1 MSPLPPLPEDKHTEN
16 LTYNSSLSL
25 YTIVFME
32 IPEAKNTMAINSQEV
47 LLPCLNL
54 MRMLDQIKEI
64 LQSALKA

>member
-16 LTYNSSLSL
+16 LTYNSSL

-32 IPEAKNTMAINSQEV
+32 IPQAKNTMAINSQEV

-64 LQSALKA
+64 LPSALKA

>member
-1 MSPLPPLPEDKHTEN
+1 
-16 LTYNSSLSL
+16 
-25 YTIVFME
+25 ME

-64 LQSALKA
+64 LPSALKA

>member
-1 MSPLPPLPEDKHTEN
+1 MSPLPPLPEDKQTEN
-16 LTYNSSLSL
+16 LTYNSSL

-32 IPEAKNTMAINSQEV
+32 IPEAKNTMAINSQEA

-64 LQSALKA
+64 LPSALKA

>member
-16 LTYNSSLSL
+16 LTYNSSL

-32 IPEAKNTMAINSQEV
+32 IPEAKNTMVIKSQEV

-64 LQSALKA
+64 LPSALKA